1 MYRNHG
7 CLHNF
12 NFTNGTIPAWYLT
25 WCFSPKDHSSV
36 NWQNLLKQVLKI
48 WKNLNI
54 KKYSKQEEWKHS
66 SKLDSQ
72 LLPSYQYCITTT
84 KIHMALSS
92 ICRDS
97 KNHHPKEECNPH
109 ILVRL
114 YWKKSPREKNL
125 KTKMCLNSKRE
136 RHSFIRSK
144 HGSSCQR
151 KASTREKTKTQGK
164 SNGSHREK
172 TRGLLRKC

>member
-1 MYRNHG
+1 MV
-7 CLHNF
+7 F
-12 NFTNGTIPAWYLT
+12 NMMFFPQRSQLCKLT
-25 WCFSPKDHSSV
+25 ESF
-36 NWQNLLKQVLKI
+36 KQVLKI

-72 LLPSYQYCITTT
+72 LLPSYQYCVTAT

-92 ICRDS
+92 ICRGS

-151 KASTREKTKTQGK
+151 KASTRKKTKTQGK